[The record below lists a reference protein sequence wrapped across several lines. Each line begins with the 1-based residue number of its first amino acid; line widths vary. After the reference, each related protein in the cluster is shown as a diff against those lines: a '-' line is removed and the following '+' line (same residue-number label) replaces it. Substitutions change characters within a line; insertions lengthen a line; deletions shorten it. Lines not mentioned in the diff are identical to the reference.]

1 MNTTET
7 KVEILP
13 CPFCGQ
19 QPRHSQDPD
28 GLFSDGSGTVECRN
42 IECPIGCTADG
53 ITATVWN
60 TRSPDQSAIAA
71 ARDALKELLD
81 TQSDG
86 DSLRVS
92 WSVGGKMPPGALD
105 RHALRENAAWQKARQ
120 ALEGLG

>member
-71 ARDALKELLD
+71 AREALSGLFAIVKESKRMRVEFPAGTCNAEDAWKEF
-81 TQSDG
+81 SD
-86 DSLRVS
+86 
-92 WSVGGKMPPGALD
+92 
-105 RHALRENAAWQKARQ
+105 REEMAWKKARQ
-120 ALEGLG
+120 ALERLG